1 VELDP
6 PLPEE
11 VATVNPLVVTAHRSL
26 LKANTVLSQATANKR
41 ASRVKASMALLPALL
56 DTTVPSLKPVK
67 DSRASTVNLNPS
79 LSTALHLVS
88 PLDLDSRP
96 LLRTVN
102 SLVKVNTASSRDR
115 DSTDSSRVKDK
126 GSTDSSL
133 VRDKGN
139 MDSSR
144 VKDKDSTAN
153 NPDKD
158 NMANNPD
165 KASTV
170 SSPDKA
176 NTVSPPH
183 PLQEAVV

>member
-115 DSTDSSRVKDK
+115 D
-126 GSTDSSL
+126 
-133 VRDKGN
+133 KGN